1 MKHLKLFKQ
10 IFCKSRKNQTN
21 RKELLEKCLECINNN
36 NMGYDKKKVANY
48 IIGIIVE
55 YLNYNEA
62 VEAITKSN
70 GVIDNSHIGIIY
82 NCIEKYYDTKA
93 NKRNEEKL
101 INVNCIPILLN
112 PWRKDRII
120 DNIDYFSN
128 KDSFDGVSHSSNILN
143 YHLFPM
149 NFIVCY
155 GGNHSQFA
163 ARYKNNGKTII
174 TSSYDYTNIY
184 NTTRFDGY
192 NYINTENNAS
202 IKLTDNEGH
211 NITDNE
217 ELIFFSGL
225 LFELGRYNL
234 D

>member
-36 NMGYDKKKVANY
+36 NMGYDKKEVANY
-48 IIGIIVE
+48 IIEIIVE

-62 VEAITKSN
+62 VEALTKGQNVTNNSE
-70 GVIDNSHIGIIY
+70 IDIIYKKIECYFGKKAKKNTDTKIIGI
-82 NCIEKYYDTKA
+82 KSF
-93 NKRNEEKL
+93 
-101 INVNCIPILLN
+101 PILLN
-112 PWRKDRII
+112 PWNGERII

-163 ARYKNNGKTII
+163 ARYINCGKTII
-174 TSSYDYTNIY
+174 TETHDFTNIY
-184 NTTRFDGY
+184 DETRFDGNDFIDKSTGTPIY
-192 NYINTENNAS
+192 
-202 IKLTDNEGH
+202 
-211 NITDNE
+211 ITDNK
-217 ELIFFSGL
+217 ELLFYSGL

-234 D
+234 N